1 MWISNERK
9 GQMGNEWMVTASEVP
24 CERCVSPN
32 GESPAEPPDVKRV
45 TEPTDQSM
53 DLGQRRVEWETE
65 LGRENLVATSLEV
78 CQGTRI

>member
-1 MWISNERK
+1 
-9 GQMGNEWMVTASEVP
+9 MVTASEVS

-32 GESPAEPPDVKRV
+32 GESPAEPPDVTRV

-53 DLGQRRVEWETE
+53 DLGHRRVEWETREIE